1 MVTNVS
7 LPEANITWSQKI
19 SLPFRRECFTTQGG
33 PTSLPPVPAP
43 VSCQLPSPGSAVVL
57 AEDFFLKKLR
67 FQDGPFGENISL
79 PSGNLQHSYW
89 KSPFFMGK
97 STINGDLVMLVYQR
111 VYIQIFGLFGLF
123 LSFDS
128 LRFSGWN
135 SMEMLLIVKW
145 DEQLTLR
152 MWTTNMTR
160 HMHIWVWINTY

>member
-1 MVTNVS
+1 MITKNIIAISERMLHHAGRPYVASTGS
-7 LPEANITWSQKI
+7 SACKLPASITRKRGRPRGGFFSEKI
-19 SLPFRRECFTTQGG
+19 EIPRRSFWGKHQ
-33 PTSLPPVPAP
+33 
-43 VSCQLPSPGSAVVL
+43 
-57 AEDFFLKKLR
+57 
-67 FQDGPFGENISL
+67 L

-97 STINGDLVMLVYQR
+97 SIINGDLVMLVYQR